1 MNIIN
6 IARAGVIT
14 DAPSIS
20 SVGINVLNFLL
31 SVVEIVAIISLVISG
46 IIYLTAIDDK
56 SRMQLA
62 KRSLTYSIVGI
73 MLGLGGMILVW
84 VVGQFFQ

>member
-1 MNIIN
+1 MHIIE
-6 IARAGVIT
+6 IARAGVIS

-31 SVVEIVAIISLVISG
+31 SVVEIIAIISLVISG

-56 SRMQLA
+56 NRMQMA
-62 KRSLTYSIVGI
+62 KRSLMYSIVGI